1 MNHIRNFC
9 IIAHIDHGK
18 STLADRFLQLT
29 KVVSDYDFRDQML
42 DNMDI
47 ERERGITIK
56 SQTVAMP
63 YTAKDGQEYLLN
75 LVDTP
80 GHVDFTYEVSRA
92 LAACE
97 GALLLVDATQGVQA
111 QTLAN
116 FYLALDSN
124 LEVIPVVN
132 KIDLASADVEE
143 TLREIDKELGMD
155 SKTALLASGKK
166 GIGIAEL
173 LEAVVERVPRPTGE
187 NSKPLSALLFDAIY
201 DTYRGVILYCR
212 IFDGTVKVGDRIQ
225 FMSNQ
230 HIYEVEE
237 VGYLRIKRVQ
247 TKWLQAGEVGY
258 MIANVKTI
266 RDAKIGD
273 TITNADHPCDK
284 PRPGFREVK
293 PVVFSSFY
301 PVVCDEYPELCEAME
316 RLNLNDA
323 SFQYQKDSSSA
334 LGSGFHCGFL
344 GLLHMDI
351 IQERLEREFNQSLV
365 ITAPSVCYRFE
376 LTNGEELLVDNP
388 VNYPDPSKI
397 KKSEE
402 LYVKGSI
409 VMPAEYLGSMIKLCI
424 ERRGMQS
431 SLTYLNPKRVELVF
445 ELPLAEIMYDFYDQL
460 KSRSRGYASFDYEII
475 GYRESELIK
484 LDILVAKEQV
494 DALSVIVHKDFA
506 YRRGRQICERLKDS
520 IPRQLFPVAI
530 QAAIGGKVIA
540 RETIPALRK
549 DVLAKCYGGDVTRKK
564 KLLER
569 QKEGKKRM
577 KMVGQVEIPQEAFLS
592 VLKIGEDE

>member
-1 MNHIRNFC
+1 MDHIRNFC

-18 STLADRFLQLT
+18 STLADRFLQMT
-29 KVVSDYDFRDQML
+29 KVVSEYEFRDQML

-63 YTAKDGQEYLLN
+63 YTAKNGKQYLLN

-97 GALLLVDATQGVQA
+97 GALLIVDATQGVQA

-116 FYLALDSN
+116 FYLALESN
-124 LEVIPVVN
+124 LEIIPIVN
-132 KIDLASADVEE
+132 KIDLPSADIQD
-143 TLREIDKELGMD
+143 TLQQIDKEIGID
-155 SKTALLASGKK
+155 IHKALQASGKK
-166 GIGIAEL
+166 GIGIAEI
-173 LEAVVERVPRPTGE
+173 LEAVVERIPHPQGDP
-187 NSKPLSALLFDAIY
+187 NKPLSALLFDAIY

-212 IFDGTVKVGDRIQ
+212 IFDGTIKVGDHIQ
-225 FMSNQ
+225 FMSNR

-237 VGYLRIKRVQ
+237 VGYLRIKRVP
-247 TKWLQAGEVGY
+247 TSCLHAGEVGY
-258 MIANVKTI
+258 IIANVKAI

-273 TITNADHPCDK
+273 TITNAENPCDK
-284 PRPGFREVK
+284 PKPGFREVK

-301 PVVCDEYPELCEAME
+301 PVASDEYQELCDAME

-323 SFQYQKDSSSA
+323 SFQYQKDNSSA

-351 IQERLEREFNQSLV
+351 IQERLEREFHQSLV
-365 ITAPSVCYRFE
+365 ITAPSVQYRFE
-376 LTNGEELLVDNP
+376 LTDKTELFVDNP
-388 VNYPDPSKI
+388 VHYPDPTKI
-397 KKSEE
+397 VKAEE
-402 LYVKGSI
+402 LYVKGNI
-409 VMPAEYLGSMIKLCI
+409 VMPAEYLGAMIKLCI
-424 ERRGMQS
+424 ERRGIQK
-431 SLTYLNPKRVELVF
+431 SLTYLNVKRVELVF

-506 YRRGRQICERLKDS
+506 YRRGRQICERLKTS
-520 IPRQLFPVAI
+520 IPKQLFPVAI

-549 DVLAKCYGGDVTRKK
+549 DVLAKCYGGDVSRKK

-592 VLKIGEDE
+592 VLKISDDD